1 MKGMALH
8 DRLKEKDAWDIYF
21 TLIHYPGDLDA
32 LAQEIRPHLHHGLV
46 QEGLRKIAEKFA
58 SPDHMGPK
66 FVADFEDIQDQDE
79 RAIRMRDA
87 YERVSHLL
95 RDLGVL

>member
-21 TLIHYPGDLDA
+21 TLMNYPGGLDA
-32 LAQEIRPHLHHGLV
+32 LAQEIRPHLNHGLV
-46 QEGLRKIAEKFA
+46 QEGLRKIAGKFA

-66 FVADFEDIQDQDE
+66 FVVDFEDIQDQNE
-79 RAIRMRDA
+79 RAIRMRDV

-95 RDLGVL
+95 RALGLP